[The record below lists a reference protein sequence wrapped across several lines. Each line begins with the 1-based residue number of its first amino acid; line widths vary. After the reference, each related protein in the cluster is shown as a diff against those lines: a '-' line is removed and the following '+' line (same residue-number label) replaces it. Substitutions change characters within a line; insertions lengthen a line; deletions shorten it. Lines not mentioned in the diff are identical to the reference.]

1 MLRFGWSPTL
11 LKSIAFVLLVRR
23 SGNYKSTNRF
33 AFLSDD
39 DAEDDNAENS
49 DSVN

>member
-1 MLRFGWSPTL
+1 MLRFKWSQTP
-11 LKSIAFVLLVRR
+11 LKSSVFVLLVRH
-23 SGNYKSTNRF
+23 SNNYKSTNRF

-39 DAEDDNAENS
+39 DAEDENAGNS

>member
-1 MLRFGWSPTL
+1 MLRFEWSPTL
-11 LKSIAFVLLVRR
+11 LKSTVFVLLARR

-39 DAEDDNAENS
+39 DAEDENAENS